1 MPAPPTSRTLSSPP
15 PRQRRRLVVDALARY
30 TVGLGGV
37 FVIAAVALIFFYL
50 LYIVIPLF
58 MPADARPLAN
68 YPLPGGSDAR
78 TAHLVMDE
86 LREVG
91 LRHTGDGRVFFF
103 RPADGSL
110 LGDSRALLPPGARA
124 TAFSAGDS
132 ATGITAYGLNDGR
145 AVVIRS
151 EFKVTY
157 PNDVRVVTPHLSFP
171 LGEAP
176 IVVDHQQ
183 QPLTRLAVQQGEE
196 SVTLVATT
204 GDGRLILT
212 HITQE
217 FSFLDD
223 EVTLEV
229 DHAELPAPDQAVDFL
244 LLDKEQRTVYAA
256 GRDGWMSVYDIRD
269 PQSPALIQRLRVV
282 GEDLQ
287 VSALTF
293 LTGDISLLI
302 ADSTGAINQWFPVRD
317 ETNTMRLTRIRT
329 FDTGQG
335 AIHSVGVEPRRKGFM
350 AADDQGRVGI
360 YHATAHRLLEMASV
374 SAAPIRLVSV
384 APRADAFL
392 AEDDSGHL
400 HYWTVHNEH
409 PEVSWSALWGKV
421 WYESYAGP
429 EYVWQ
434 SSSASNDFEP
444 KFSLTP
450 LAFGTLKAA
459 FYAMLFAIPLA
470 IMGAIYTA
478 YFMAPRMRRLV
489 KPGIEIM
496 EALPT
501 VILGFLAGLWLA
513 PVVEKNMPGVF
524 ALLLFVPLGAL
535 LFAYLWRLLPSH
547 LTQRVPEG
555 WDAALLIPAILLS
568 SALAL
573 WLGPYMEHAWFGGNM
588 PEWLSHTMGISFDQ
602 RNALIVGIAM
612 GFAVIPTI
620 FSMTEDAIF
629 NVPKHLRNGSLAL
642 GATQWQ
648 TLTRVVI
655 LTASPG
661 IFAAVMI
668 GLGRAV
674 GETMIVLMA
683 TGNTPVLDFSLFQGM
698 RTLSANIAVEM
709 PESEVGS
716 THYRILFLAALVL
729 FAFTF
734 IVNTAGELVRQ
745 RLRNKYGNL

>member
-1 MPAPPTSRTLSSPP
+1 MLRTSPLPSRLSK
-15 PRQRRRLVVDALARY
+15 PRHQRKRLAIDAIARY
-30 TVGLGGV
+30 TVGFGGV
-37 FVIAAVALIFFYL
+37 CVIGAVALIFFYL

-58 MPADARPLAN
+58 LPADAKSLAN
-68 YPLPGGSDAR
+68 YPLPGDSQAK
-78 TAHLVMDE
+78 TAYLTMDE

-91 LRHTGDGRVFFF
+91 VRYTQTGEVYFFKV
-103 RPADGSL
+103 ANGNSIST
-110 LGDSRALLPPGARA
+110 SRSPLPPGERA
-124 TAFSAGDS
+124 TSFAAGDS
-132 ATGITAYGLNDGR
+132 ATGITAYGLDDGR
-145 AVVIRS
+145 AMVLQTKF
-151 EFKVTY
+151 EVTY
-157 PNDVRVVTPHLSFP
+157 PDDVRLVTPQLTYP
-171 LGEAP
+171 LGDIA
-176 IVVDHQQ
+176 ITVDEQGHA
-183 QPLTRLAVQQGEE
+183 LTRLAVQQGEE
-196 SVTLVATT
+196 STTIVASTD
-204 GDGRLILT
+204 DGRLILT
-212 HITQE
+212 SLIQE
-217 FSFLDD
+217 DSFLDD
-223 EVTLEV
+223 EITIETSHV
-229 DHAELPAPDQAVDFL
+229 ELPTYEKNIDFL
-244 LLDKEQRTVYAA
+244 LLDKEQRTLYAA
-256 GRDGWMSVYDIRD
+256 SIDGWLSVYDLRD
-269 PQSPALIQRLRVV
+269 PASPVLNQRIRVV
-282 GEDLQ
+282 KNDRR
-287 VSALTF
+287 VTALTF

-302 ADSTGAINQWFPVRD
+302 ADSDGLINQWFPVRD
-317 ETNTMRLTRIRT
+317 ETNTMQLTRIRE
-329 FDTGQG
+329 FDTTQT
-335 AIHSVGVEPRRKGFM
+335 AIHKLSVEPRRKGFM
-350 AADDQGRVGI
+350 AADDNGQVGI
-360 YHATAHRLLEMASV
+360 YHSTAHRLLKMVQV
-374 SAAPIRLVSV
+374 SDKPIRYLVV

-392 AEDDSGHL
+392 AEDSGGQM
-400 HYWTVHNEH
+400 HYWQVSNKH
-409 PEVSWSALWGKV
+409 PEISWSTLWGKV
-421 WYESYAGP
+421 WYESYTDP
-429 EYVWQ
+429 EYIWQ

-459 FYAMLFAIPLA
+459 FFAMLFAIPLA

-478 YFMAPRMRRLV
+478 YFMAPRMRQLV

-535 LFAYLWRLLPSH
+535 IFAYFWHNLPHRLTRL
-547 LTQRVPEG
+547 VPDG
-555 WDAALLIPAILLS
+555 WDAALLIPVILLS
-568 SALAL
+568 STLAL
-573 WLGPYMEHAWFGGNM
+573 WLGPIMEQAWFGGNM
-588 PEWLSHTMGISFDQ
+588 PEWLSHEMGINFDQ

-648 TLTRVVI
+648 TLTRVII

-683 TGNTPVLDFSLFQGM
+683 TGNTPILDFSLFQGM

-709 PESEVGS
+709 PESAVGS
-716 THYRILFLAALVL
+716 THFRILFLAALVL

-745 RLRNKYGNL
+745 RLRGKYGNL

>member
-1 MPAPPTSRTLSSPP
+1 MSRTHASFHAPPPK
-15 PRQRRRLVVDALARY
+15 RQRRRLIVDSLARY

-58 MPADARPLAN
+58 LPADARPVAS
-68 YPLPGGSDAR
+68 YSLPGDNGAR

-91 LRHTGDGRVFFF
+91 IRYTRDGRVFFF
-103 RPADGSL
+103 KPADGQL
-110 LGDSRALLPPGARA
+110 VGGKRAVLPAGARA
-124 TAFSAGDS
+124 SAFAAGDS
-132 ATGITAYGLNDGR
+132 ATGITAYGLDDGR
-145 AVVIRS
+145 ALIMQA
-151 EFKVTY
+151 EFKISH
-157 PNDVRVVTPHLSFP
+157 PNDVRVVTPQLSFP
-171 LGEAP
+171 LGEEA
-176 IVVDHQQ
+176 ITVDFQGRA
-183 QPLTRLAVQQGEE
+183 LTRLAVQQGEE
-196 SVTLVATT
+196 SATIVAATE
-204 GDGRLILT
+204 DGRLILT
-212 HITQE
+212 TLIQE
-217 FSFLDD
+217 ISFLDD
-223 EVTLEV
+223 EVTLDI
-229 DHAELPAPDQAVDFL
+229 DHTELPAQDQAIDFL

-256 GRDGWMSVYDIRD
+256 SRDGWMSVFDISD
-269 PQSPALIQRLRVV
+269 PAAPVLIQRLRVV
-282 GEDLQ
+282 GDALH
-287 VSALTF
+287 VSTLAF

-302 ADSTGAINQWFPVRD
+302 ADSAGAINQWFPVRD

-329 FDTGQG
+329 FDTGQDD
-335 AIHSVGVEPRRKGFM
+335 IHTLGIEPRRKGFM
-350 AADDQGRVGI
+350 AADEQGRVGI
-360 YHATAHRLLEMASV
+360 YHATAHRLLEVAEV
-374 SAAPIRLVSV
+374 SPAPIRMLSI

-392 AEDDSGHL
+392 AEDGSGRL
-400 HYWTVHNEH
+400 HYWEVDNEH
-409 PEVSWSALWGKV
+409 PEISWSALWGKV
-421 WYESYAGP
+421 WYESYPEP

-459 FYAMLFAIPLA
+459 FFAMLFAVPLA

-478 YFMAPRMRRLV
+478 YFMAPRMRQLV

-524 ALLLFVPLGAL
+524 ALLVFVPLGAL
-535 LFAYLWRLLPSH
+535 LFAYLWRCLPAR
-547 LTQRVPEG
+547 LTRWVPEG
-555 WDAALLIPAILLS
+555 WDAALLVPAILLS

-573 WLGPYMEHAWFGGNM
+573 WLGPYMEQAWFHGNM
-588 PEWLSHTMGISFDQ
+588 PEWLSHTMGIDFDQ

-648 TLTRVVI
+648 TLTRVII

-683 TGNTPVLDFSLFQGM
+683 TGNTPVLDFSIFQGM

-716 THYRILFLAALVL
+716 SHYRILFLAALVL

-734 IVNTAGELVRQ
+734 IVNTVGELVRQ
-745 RLRNKYGNL
+745 RLRSKYSNL